1 MPSGPPFIL
10 LCLVAL
16 AWLVLIPPPV
26 APPQDM
32 ACETF
37 LKICQRCKQQFV
49 KHQPQ
54 EQSPFIDQ
62 LLIGSSTV
70 ADIGSTIAD
79 LEAHQ
84 ARLAAAGGGR
94 AGGRAGGWAGG
105 RQGGSS

>member
-1 MPSGPPFIL
+1 MCAS
-10 LCLVAL
+10 CAVD
-16 AWLVLIPPPV
+16 V
-26 APPQDM
+26 APDDDGGICFLQDM

-84 ARLAAAGGGR
+84 VRNSFWFWHRDAC
-94 AGGRAGGWAGG
+94 
-105 RQGGSS
+105 

>member
-1 MPSGPPFIL
+1 
-10 LCLVAL
+10 
-16 AWLVLIPPPV
+16 
-26 APPQDM
+26 M

-49 KHQPQ
+49 KQQPQ

-62 LLIGSSTV
+62 LLVGSSTV

-84 ARLAAAGGGR
+84 VAWQVGLDRLLVAVSLRNRFPSREGAWGTFLNQVGCR
-94 AGGRAGGWAGG
+94 
-105 RQGGSS
+105 

>member
-1 MPSGPPFIL
+1 
-10 LCLVAL
+10 
-16 AWLVLIPPPV
+16 
-26 APPQDM
+26 M

-84 ARLAAAGGGR
+84 APPPSPTPPRPVRGRLVMASAPVCV
-94 AGGRAGGWAGG
+94 
-105 RQGGSS
+105 SVCLK

>member
-1 MPSGPPFIL
+1 
-10 LCLVAL
+10 
-16 AWLVLIPPPV
+16 
-26 APPQDM
+26 M

-84 ARLAAAGGGR
+84 ARRAAGGSHARVGR
-94 AGGRAGGWAGG
+94 GC
-105 RQGGSS
+105 

>member
-1 MPSGPPFIL
+1 
-10 LCLVAL
+10 
-16 AWLVLIPPPV
+16 
-26 APPQDM
+26 M

-84 ARLAAAGGGR
+84 APAPPSPAPTRPVRGRGRLVMAGAPVCVCEMRPLLKGP
-94 AGGRAGGWAGG
+94 
-105 RQGGSS
+105 QGLCPPARPP

>member
-1 MPSGPPFIL
+1 
-10 LCLVAL
+10 
-16 AWLVLIPPPV
+16 
-26 APPQDM
+26 M

-84 ARLAAAGGGR
+84 ARAAGFAAINLYSF
-94 AGGRAGGWAGG
+94 AG
-105 RQGGSS
+105 